1 MHPIPNK
8 VPERIQPVSRQTV
21 KQAVSFFFPQ
31 ENIGDVIADVEPLG
45 GGIINDT
52 WRIRLQSGNRYI
64 LQRLN
69 PLVFPDPSAVQEN
82 LRKVT
87 EHLHTQLPKL
97 SHLYN
102 RNIKLFHPVANRE
115 GAISYQCNGTFWR
128 MLTSIDHT
136 CSLQTIS
143 CPRQAEEIGATLGLF
158 HQLLASLPS
167 ASLTDPLPN
176 FHNTP
181 GSLQQYDQVLK
192 TSRVPQAIDCQNI
205 IDQHRG
211 DVFFLENARKQ
222 GTVRQ
227 QIIHADPK
235 VANFLFSTDA
245 KRVISLIDLDT
256 VKPGLLLYDI
266 GDCLRS
272 CCNPLGEEV
281 KNPDDIIFQADLFT
295 AAMHG
300 YLTTAA
306 DLLTV
311 EDRRLLVDSVWLIS
325 FELGLRFYS
334 DYLSK
339 NCYFKVEYPEQN
351 LFRARIQFA
360 LARSIERQYEQLCR
374 IIS

>member
-1 MHPIPNK
+1 M
-8 VPERIQPVSRQTV
+8 SRQTI

-31 ENIGDVIADVEPLG
+31 ENIVDVQSLG

-52 WRIRLQSGNRYI
+52 WRIKLQSGDKYI

-87 EHLHTQLPKL
+87 EHLHAQLAKL
-97 SHLYN
+97 SLSR
-102 RNIKLFHPVANRE
+102 RNIRLFRPVSNRQ
-115 GAISYQCNGTFWR
+115 GVISYQERNGTFWR
-128 MLTSIDHT
+128 MLTFIDQT

-181 GSLQQYDQVLK
+181 GYLEQYDQILETAE
-192 TSRVPQAIDCQNI
+192 TSHTHHIPQAIDCIDCQNI

-235 VANFLFSTDA
+235 VANFLFFTDT
-245 KRVISLIDLDT
+245 KRVISMIDLDT
-256 VKPGLLLYDI
+256 VKPGLLLHDI

-272 CCNPLGEEV
+272 CCNPLGEDV
-281 KNPDDIIFQADLFT
+281 KNPDDIIFQAELFT
-295 AAMHG
+295 ATMQG

-311 EDRRLLVDSVWLIS
+311 EDKRRVVDSAWLIS

-334 DYLSK
+334 DYLSN
-339 NCYFKVEYPEQN
+339 NCYFKVAYPEQN
-351 LFRARIQFA
+351 LFRARMQFA
-360 LARSIERQYEQLCR
+360 LARSIEQQYDRLTGFVL
-374 IIS
+374 